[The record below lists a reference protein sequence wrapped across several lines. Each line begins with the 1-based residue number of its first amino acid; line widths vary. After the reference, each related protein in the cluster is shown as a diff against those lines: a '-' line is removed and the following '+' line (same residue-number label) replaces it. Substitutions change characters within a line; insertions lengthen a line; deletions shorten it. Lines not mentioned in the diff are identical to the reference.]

1 MGIFNDKYILPVRK
15 PITAPT
21 TIPRLKKSIYKR
33 NLYGRV
39 WGLAR
44 KATLLA
50 VEQED
55 NEIVTYLQG
64 YISQKRNGSTVDE
77 IFNNA
82 WESQTNKSSDQS
94 QTSQTNQSSDQSEE
108 SDESEAEQNKDIIET
123 NFKNV
128 RNPNKV
134 STRGRPSKRRYIS
147 SVKKEQGYR
156 EDLAVEGLI
165 NVVFATKW
173 NTMQLFIKIERGK
186 KMISSNSV

>member
-1 MGIFNDKYILPVRK
+1 YILPVRK

-44 KATLLA
+44 EATLLA

-64 YISQKRNGSTVDE
+64 YISRKRNGSVVDE
-77 IFNNA
+77 ISNNA

-94 QTSQTNQSSDQSEE
+94 EESEE
-108 SDESEAEQNKDIIET
+108 SEADQDKDMIET
-123 NFKNV
+123 NLKN
-128 RNPNKV
+128 
-134 STRGRPSKRRYIS
+134 
-147 SVKKEQGYR
+147 
-156 EDLAVEGLI
+156 
-165 NVVFATKW
+165 
-173 NTMQLFIKIERGK
+173 
-186 KMISSNSV
+186 